1 MNEDFP
7 LEEVE
12 IDGGIEIRQS
22 KAVTKFQ
29 FFISYKHG
37 YKLQMKSC
45 QNLRFT

>member
-29 FFISYKHG
+29 FLLVINTVINYK
-37 YKLQMKSC
+37 
-45 QNLRFT
+45 